1 MERLAWDQI
10 TDSQLEDRFLRII
23 QRSDLPRPIAQF
35 VVEDEA
41 GAFVGRVDFAYPN
54 AALLIELDGAAFHS
68 DRQRFQ
74 RDRTRQNRLVAL
86 GYTVLRFTYWDVLA
100 GSDVVVDT
108 LGSFLPRNWEP
119 QGHI

>member
-23 QRSDLPRPIAQF
+23 QRSNLPQPEGQF
-35 VVEDEA
+35 VVTDGA
-41 GAFVGRVDFAYPN
+41 GAFVARVDFAYPGSS
-54 AALLIELDGAAFHS
+54 LLIELDGAAFHS
-68 DRQRFQ
+68 DRARFQ
-74 RDRTRQNRLVAL
+74 RDRARQNRLVAL

-108 LGSFLPRNWEP
+108 LASFLPRNWEP
-119 QGHI
+119 QGRM